1 MAYTHSTHEQNF
13 QEEQRMQS
21 GAYKGELATSQGA
34 LQLTLKACLPAL
46 FMTGLLAACLP
57 AYDQH

>member
-1 MAYTHSTHEQNF
+1 MSRTSRKNKEC
-13 QEEQRMQS
+13 RS